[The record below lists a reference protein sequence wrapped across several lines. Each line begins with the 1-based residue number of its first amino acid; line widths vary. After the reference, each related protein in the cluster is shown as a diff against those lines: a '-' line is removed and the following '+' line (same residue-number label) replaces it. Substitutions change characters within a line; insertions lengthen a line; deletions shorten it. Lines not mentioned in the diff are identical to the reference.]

1 MSRQRLNS
9 SGLTLVEMMVVLVI
23 ITGLMAFLF
32 PAIQSSR
39 EAARAVVCQNN
50 LRQLALAMS
59 NHLEVSHSV
68 PAPANW
74 TVDLLPWMEESVMG
88 KSLNRTQPVAAA
100 RRRPLL
106 FVCPSHSSDQPSSTR
121 PCLYVLQLVRG
132 KDPKW
137 DKVRWSIGDR
147 QEPLRS
153 EEIQPWYIGPE
164 TLSNTIAERQ
174 GGPHK
179 GRSYNWVNQSGSVW
193 TVFPNS

>member
-74 TVDLLPWMEESVMG
+74 TVDLLPWMEESIMG
-88 KSLNRTQPVAAA
+88 KSLNRTQKAAAA
-100 RRRPLL
+100 RKRPLL
-106 FVCPSHSSDQPSSTR
+106 FVCPSHSSDQPFSTR
-121 PCLYVLQLVRG
+121 PCLYVLQLNRAH
-132 KDPKW
+132 DPKW

-147 QEPLRS
+147 QEPLRP

-164 TLSNTIAERQ
+164 MLPNTNNKRQ

-179 GRSYNWVNQSGSVW
+179 GTSSNWANHSGSVW
-193 TVFPNS
+193 TYFPDL